1 VPLIGCGGVMSG
13 GDADVKIRAG
23 ASLVELYSGLVRHP
37 SHNPLFSLPLASC
50 TALFIPTASQSYIAR
65 CRPSLLLMYTNML
78 IVTVTTFFER
88 ADGGS
93 SALDSRS
100 AHACTVWKPAEG
112 LGAGCGGSGWVRRAW
127 LQVYKGPEL
136 IPQMKAELLRC
147 LQADG
152 FASVEEAIGADH
164 R

>member
-1 VPLIGCGGVMSG
+1 
-13 GDADVKIRAG
+13 
-23 ASLVELYSGLVRHP
+23 
-37 SHNPLFSLPLASC
+37 
-50 TALFIPTASQSYIAR
+50 
-65 CRPSLLLMYTNML
+65 
-78 IVTVTTFFER
+78 
-88 ADGGS
+88 
-93 SALDSRS
+93 
-100 AHACTVWKPAEG
+100 
-112 LGAGCGGSGWVRRAW
+112 VRRAW